1 MKEKLPTANK
11 DNYGYDVG
19 EVIESRVNSN
29 FLQIGLWGILSRI
42 IGQFAVTIG
51 KDPDAGKD

>member
-42 IGQFAVTIG
+42 IGQFAVPSSG
-51 KDPDAGKD
+51 LPQ